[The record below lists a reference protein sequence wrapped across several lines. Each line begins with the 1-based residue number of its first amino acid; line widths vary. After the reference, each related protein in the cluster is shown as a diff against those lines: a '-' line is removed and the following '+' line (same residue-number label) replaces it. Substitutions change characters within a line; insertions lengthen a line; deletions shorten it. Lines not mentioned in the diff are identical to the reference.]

1 MLIEAVV
8 KCTVGDS
15 LKQLLFDTSG
25 LLSNSGKH
33 VLHKVQ
39 VSNIPL
45 FCLKALVAVQISGCS
60 LYMGLCLNQFF
71 SLDQFRMI
79 YQFSNLH
86 KLPIISLELCMYQM
100 QFCWGFFCW
109 VFFVRGMHQD
119 GVYNNYRMC
128 KAPNDV
134 LYSSPLHQT
143 FGYHINSLLVVFNS
157 TSRISSAWIILIK
170 VMLKQKNAN
179 GDCHVFAI
187 IFNTLLLQTFGLHIT
202 VTNLL

>member
-1 MLIEAVV
+1 
-8 KCTVGDS
+8 
-15 LKQLLFDTSG
+15 
-25 LLSNSGKH
+25 
-33 VLHKVQ
+33 
-39 VSNIPL
+39 
-45 FCLKALVAVQISGCS
+45 
-60 LYMGLCLNQFF
+60 
-71 SLDQFRMI
+71 
-79 YQFSNLH
+79 
-86 KLPIISLELCMYQM
+86 MYQM

-202 VTNLL
+202 VTNLLWHWKKMMTFPLSFSIKLQNPGKQLEWPDGKGKHWSYW